1 MPHEVKGIR
10 GLDDKDLSDEA
21 LVLIIITCHRLNESG
36 KTLIIDPRV
45 MKTKDQG
52 ILAIWVVFIRNRS
65 LDLSGQPSMIR
76 V

>member
-1 MPHEVKGIR
+1 MPHEDKGIR

-21 LVLIIITCHRLNESG
+21 LVLIIITRYRLNESG

-52 ILAIWVVFIRNRS
+52 FLAIRVVSFRNRGI
-65 LDLSGQPSMIR
+65 DFTA
-76 V
+76 